1 MVVETK
7 NEIFAKQVKDFMK
20 QNSVYFIRN
29 NERFRTKLKMN
40 RRQLSYAIRY
50 LEKIGF
56 LVSWNEKVYQ
66 ISNGKQYF

>member
-1 MVVETK
+1 MVVQTPKEV
-7 NEIFAKQVKDFMK
+7 FAKQVKDFMK

-66 ISNGKQYF
+66 KSNG

>member
-1 MVVETK
+1 MIVQK
-7 NEIFAKQVKDFMK
+7 QKEIYAKQLKEFMK
-20 QNSVYFIRN
+20 QNEVYFIRN

-56 LVSWNEKVYQ
+56 LISWNDKVYQ
-66 ISNGKQYF
+66 ISNG

>member
-1 MVVETK
+1 MSAETQK
-7 NEIFAKQVKDFMK
+7 EFFAKQVKDFMK

-66 ISNGKQYF
+66 ISNG

>member
-1 MVVETK
+1 ME
-7 NEIFAKQVKDFMK
+7 EITQKEHFAKQVKDFMK

-29 NERFRTKLKMN
+29 NERFRTKLNMN

-66 ISNGKQYF
+66 ISNGY

>member
-1 MVVETK
+1 MTVETN

-66 ISNGKQYF
+66 ISNG

>member
-1 MVVETK
+1 MAVETN

-29 NERFRTKLKMN
+29 NERFRNKLKMN

-66 ISNGKQYF
+66 ISNG

>member
-1 MVVETK
+1 MTIETK

-29 NERFRTKLKMN
+29 NERFRTKLRMN

-66 ISNGKQYF
+66 ISNG

>member
-1 MVVETK
+1 MAVDTK

-29 NERFRTKLKMN
+29 NERFRNKLKMN

-66 ISNGKQYF
+66 ISNG

>member
-1 MVVETK
+1 MTADTK

-29 NERFRTKLKMN
+29 NERFRNKLKMN

-66 ISNGKQYF
+66 ISNG

>member
-1 MVVETK
+1 MTVDIK

-40 RRQLSYAIRY
+40 RRQLSYAIRH

-66 ISNGKQYF
+66 ISNG

>member
-1 MVVETK
+1 MKADTQKEF
-7 NEIFAKQVKDFMK
+7 FAKQVKDFMK

-66 ISNGKQYF
+66 ISNG

>member
-1 MVVETK
+1 MK
-7 NEIFAKQVKDFMK
+7 IQNQNEIFAKQVKDFMK

-66 ISNGKQYF
+66 ISNG

>member
-1 MVVETK
+1 MSAETQK
-7 NEIFAKQVKDFMK
+7 ELFAKQVKAFMK

-29 NERFRTKLKMN
+29 NERFRSKLNMN

-66 ISNGKQYF
+66 ISNG

>member
-1 MVVETK
+1 MTVEIK

-66 ISNGKQYF
+66 ISNG

>member
-1 MVVETK
+1 MEVQK
-7 NEIFAKQVKDFMK
+7 QKEIFAKQVKQFMK
-20 QNSVYFIRN
+20 ENDVYFIRN

-66 ISNGKQYF
+66 ISNG

>member
-1 MVVETK
+1 MSAETQK
-7 NEIFAKQVKDFMK
+7 EFFAKQVKTFMK

-66 ISNGKQYF
+66 ISNG

>member
-1 MVVETK
+1 MVVQPQKEV
-7 NEIFAKQVKDFMK
+7 FAKQVKDFMK

-50 LEKIGF
+50 LENIGF

-66 ISNGKQYF
+66 ISNG

>member
-56 LVSWNEKVYQ
+56 LVPWNEKVYQ
-66 ISNGKQYF
+66 ISNG

>member
-29 NERFRTKLKMN
+29 NERFRTKLRMN

>member
-1 MVVETK
+1 MTVDTK

>member
-1 MVVETK
+1 MSVDTK

-29 NERFRTKLKMN
+29 NERFRNKLKMN

-66 ISNGKQYF
+66 ISNG